1 MKAAV
6 CYENGKPLV
15 VEEIDIDPPQKG
27 EVKVRIAAT
36 AICHSDIHIIK
47 GELPV
52 GKLPAIPGHESS
64 GYVVEVGPGVTSA
77 KVGDSVVVS
86 LLVSCKECYYCT
98 IGQPHLCEA
107 SWPLNTQSRLHNKKG
122 QAIGHM
128 LRTATLA
135 EYAIVDQSQVVVI
148 PKDIPMDSAALLGCG
163 VITGFGAVVN
173 RAQVK
178 PNSSVV
184 VIGAGGVGFNSLQ
197 GASFAGAYP
206 VIAVDV
212 IDSKLKLALDFGA
225 THTVNAKS
233 VDPVKAVKEITNGR
247 GADYVFTTV
256 GSCDAIKQGVAMCAP
271 RGMTV
276 IVGIP
281 PVTATLSLSPNDFI
295 RFERTLTGSFMGT
308 TRLKLDIPKLVTL
321 YKAKKLKLDELIS
334 GRFPLDQVNEAIAS
348 TVKGEAIRNVIVFK

>member
-15 VEEIDIDPPQKG
+15 VEEIEIDPPQKG

-47 GELPV
+47 GELSV

-64 GYVVEVGPGVTSA
+64 GFIEAVGPGVTTV
-77 KVGDSVVVS
+77 KVGDAVVVS
-86 LLVSCKECYYCT
+86 LLTNCKECYYCS
-98 IGQPHLCEA
+98 IGLPHLCEA
-107 SWPLNTQSRLHNKKG
+107 SWPLNTQSRLRNKKG
-122 QAIGHM
+122 QSIGHM

-135 EYAIVDQSQVVVI
+135 EYAIVDQSQVVAI

-173 RAQVK
+173 RAQVR

-184 VIGAGGVGFNSLQ
+184 VIGAGGVGFNALQ

-206 VIAVDV
+206 VIAIDV
-212 IDSKLKLALDFGA
+212 VDSKLELAKNFGA

-233 VDPVKAVKEITNGR
+233 VDPIKSVKEITGGR

-256 GSCDAIKQGVAMCAP
+256 GSCEAIKQGVAMSAP

-276 IVGIP
+276 VVGIP
-281 PVTATLSLSPNDFI
+281 PATATLSLSPNDFI

-308 TRLKLDIPKLVTL
+308 TRLKFDIPKLVIL
-321 YKAKKLKLDELIS
+321 YKAKKLKLDELIT

-348 TVKGEAIRNVIVFK
+348 TEKGQAIRNVIVFK